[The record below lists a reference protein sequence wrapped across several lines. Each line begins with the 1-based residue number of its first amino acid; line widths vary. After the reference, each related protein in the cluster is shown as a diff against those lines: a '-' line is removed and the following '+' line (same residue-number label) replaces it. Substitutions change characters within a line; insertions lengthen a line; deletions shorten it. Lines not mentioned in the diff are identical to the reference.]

1 LNVKILYELTA
12 KKSDFLSSGEKAMQ
26 WKDMYPQDKQPSN
39 EEITE
44 FIGVKQ
50 KDYDNHFFNTKR
62 EKLINII
69 KAAV

>member
-1 LNVKILYELTA
+1 
-12 KKSDFLSSGEKAMQ
+12 MQ